1 MDDDIPDIVDV
12 IIELNYN
19 DFYINVDNLM
29 SQKQKERLSVYSDAL
44 DIIDDFASIIQYEF
58 CLEYL

>member
-29 SQKQKERLSVYSDAL
+29 SQKQKERLYAYSNVL

-58 CLEYL
+58 CLE